1 MTPQLYNLQ
10 EDPREE
16 KNLLHDN
23 GEVTI
28 RMADLLSTHRAQRHS
43 ITR

>member
-16 KNLLHDN
+16 KNLIGDRR
-23 GEVTI
+23 EVAA
-28 RMADLLSTHRAQRHS
+28 RLADLLSTYRARTHS
-43 ITR
+43 RRQ